1 MNFQIATKGLATALL
16 LVLAG
21 PAFADTPADTLVIA
35 DVIDDV
41 LSLDPHEVSEVGGV
55 LVTTQVYQNLV
66 SVDIE
71 DATNIQGQLAASW
84 EISEDGL
91 TYTFTMNPDAT
102 FSSGNPV
109 TAADAAYSLQRA
121 VKLNSRSAFIIT
133 QFGFTAENAEERI
146 RATDEGTLAITID
159 EAYSPSFFLVVLS
172 AYVAA
177 IVERAPLDAHEV
189 DGDFGN
195 AWLKSGAA
203 SVGSGPFQLEQWD
216 PAVAIVMA
224 RNDNYWGDAP
234 AMARVVIRQVA
245 ESATQ
250 RLLLEQ
256 GDIDIA
262 NKLGPDDH
270 IAMADNVDTTTLNGP
285 SSVIYYMGMN
295 QREEPLNDPRVI
307 EAMKWLIDYQGMA
320 DSLARG
326 TVSVHQTMIP
336 GGFLGESE
344 YTPFSYDLERAQALL
359 AEAGVELP
367 ISLDIVVWNNAP
379 YVDFAQAL
387 QATMAPAGIE
397 LNLEVVDGGQWLERY
412 RSHDLDGWMGLWG
425 PDYPDPH
432 SNALA
437 FAVTS
442 GDTPDDKETLAD
454 RFGFAPGDLSARTMA
469 ALRETDAATRQA
481 LYEEIQIEHT
491 DISPFLFMFQEQ
503 RAIGV
508 RSNVEG
514 LVLGVTFAD
523 DRYWNVTK

>member
-1 MNFQIATKGLATALL
+1 MKFDRLIKGLAITAMLSL
-16 LVLAG
+16 G
-21 PAFADTPADTLVIA
+21 TPAFAETPPDTLVIA

-66 SVDIE
+66 TVNIE
-71 DATNIQGQLAASW
+71 DATDIQPQLASDW
-84 EISEDGL
+84 SISDDGL
-91 TYTFTMNPDAT
+91 TYSFTIDENAT

-109 TAADAAYSLQRA
+109 TAEDAAYSLQRA
-121 VKLNSRSAFIIT
+121 VKMNSRSAFIIT
-133 QFGFTAENAEERI
+133 QFGFTPENAEDRI
-146 RATDEGTLAITID
+146 RVEDGKLLVTID
-159 EAYSPSFFLVVLS
+159 EAYSPSFLLVVLS
-172 AYVAA
+172 SYVAA
-177 IVERAPLDAHEV
+177 IVEKAPLVEHEV

-195 AWLKSGAA
+195 GWLKSGAA
-203 SVGSGPFQLEQWD
+203 SVGSGPFKLQEWD
-216 PAVAIVMA
+216 PAVSIVME
-224 RNDNYWGDAP
+224 RNDNYWGEAP

-262 NKLGPDDH
+262 NKLAPDDH
-270 IAMADNVDTTTLNGP
+270 LAMADNADTKTLNGP

-295 QREEPLNDPRVI
+295 QRTEPLGDPRVI

-320 DSLARG
+320 DTIAAG

-344 YTPFSYDLERAQALL
+344 YTPYSYDLERAESLL
-359 AEAGVELP
+359 AEAGVDLP
-367 ISLDIVVWNNAP
+367 ITLDIVVWNNAP

-387 QATMAPAGIE
+387 QATMAPAGID

-432 SNALA
+432 SNARA
-437 FAVTS
+437 FAVTAA
-442 GDTPDDKETLAD
+442 DTPDDKETLAD
-454 RFGFAPGDLSARTMA
+454 RFGFAPGDLSPRTME
-469 ALRETDAATRQA
+469 ALREPDATVRQQM
-481 LYEEIQIEHT
+481 YEDIQREHT
-491 DISPFLFMFQEQ
+491 DTSPFLFMFQEQ
-503 RAIGV
+503 RALGV

>member
-1 MNFQIATKGLATALL
+1 MTFSHATKGLATALL
-16 LVLAG
+16 LVLAA
-21 PAFADTPADTLVIA
+21 PTYAETPADTLVIA

-41 LSLDPHEVSEVGGV
+41 ISLDPHEVSEVGAV

-66 SVDIE
+66 RVNID
-71 DATNIQGQLAASW
+71 DATDIQPQLASSW

-91 TYTFTMNPDAT
+91 TYTFEMAEGAT

-109 TAADAAYSLQRA
+109 TAEDAAYSLQRA
-121 VKLNSRSAFIIT
+121 VKMNSRSAFIIT
-133 QFGFTAENAEERI
+133 QFGFTPENAEERI
-146 RATDEGTLAITID
+146 RVTEDGKLAITID
-159 EAYSPSFFLVVLS
+159 TAYSPSFFLVVLS

-177 IVERAPLDAHEV
+177 IVEKAPLVENEV

-195 AWLKSGAA
+195 AWLKTGVQ
-203 SVGSGPFQLEQWD
+203 SVGSGPFEMAQWD
-216 PAVAIVMA
+216 PAVAIVME

-234 AMARVVIRQVA
+234 AMERIVIRHVA

-262 NKLGPDDH
+262 NKLAPDDH
-270 IAMADNVDTTTLNGP
+270 IAMADNEDTRTMNGP

-295 QREEPLNDPRVI
+295 QRETPLDNPAVI

-320 DSLARG
+320 DTLAKG

-344 YTPFSYDLERAQALL
+344 YTPYSYDLDRANTLL
-359 AEAGVELP
+359 ADAGVELP

-432 SNALA
+432 SNARA
-437 FAVTS
+437 FAVTAE
-442 GDTPDDKETLAD
+442 DTPDDKETLAD
-454 RFGFAPGDLSARTMA
+454 RFGFAPGDLSQRTMA
-469 ALRETDAATRQA
+469 ALAEVDTATRQA

-491 DISPFLFMFQEQ
+491 DTSPFLYMFQEQ
-503 RAIGV
+503 RAVGV
-508 RSNVEG
+508 RDNVQG

-523 DRYWNVTK
+523 DRYWDVIK

>member
-1 MNFQIATKGLATALL
+1 MTFRIAASGLATALA
-16 LVLAG
+16 LVLAV
-21 PAFADTPADTLVIA
+21 PTYAETPADTLVIA

-66 SVDIE
+66 TVNIDDATDIE
-71 DATNIQGQLAASW
+71 PQLASEW
-84 EISEDGL
+84 TISDDGL
-91 TYTFTMNPDAT
+91 TYFFTIDPAAT

-109 TAADAAYSLQRA
+109 TADDAAYSLQRA

-133 QFGFTAENAEERI
+133 QFGFTPENVDERV
-146 RATDEGTLAITID
+146 RVEDGKLVVTID

-177 IVERAPLDAHEV
+177 IVEKAPLIANEV

-203 SVGSGPFQLEQWD
+203 SVGSGPFQLSQWD
-216 PAVAIVMA
+216 PAVAIVMD

-234 AMARVVIRQVA
+234 AMARIVIRQVA

-262 NKLGPDDH
+262 NKLAPDDH
-270 IAMADNVDTTTLNGP
+270 VAMAGNTDTTTLTGP

-295 QREEPLNDPRVI
+295 ERSTPLDNPKVI

-320 DSLARG
+320 ETLAAG

-336 GGFLGESE
+336 DGFLGATD
-344 YTPFSYDLERAQALL
+344 YNPFSYDLDKANALL
-359 AEAGVELP
+359 AEAGVDLP
-367 ISLDIVVWNNAP
+367 FSLDIVVWNNAP

-432 SNALA
+432 SNARA
-437 FAVTS
+437 FAVKAS
-442 GDTPDDKETLAD
+442 DTPDDKETLAD
-454 RFGFAPGDLSARTMA
+454 RFGFDPGELSARTMA
-469 ALRETDAATRQA
+469 ALGEEDAATRQA
-481 LYEEIQIEHT
+481 LYEEIQKEHT

-508 RSNVEG
+508 RANVQG

>member
-1 MNFQIATKGLATALL
+1 MTFQISTRGLATAMLL
-16 LVLAG
+16 ALAA
-21 PAFADTPADTLVIA
+21 PAYAQTPTDTLVIA

-66 SVDIE
+66 TVNID
-71 DATNIQGQLAASW
+71 DATDIQPQLAESW
-84 EISEDGL
+84 EISDDGL
-91 TYTFTMNPDAT
+91 TYTFTMATGAT

-109 TAADAAYSLQRA
+109 TAEDAAYSLQRA

-133 QFGFTAENAEERI
+133 QFGFTPENVEDMVRVE
-146 RATDEGTLAITID
+146 DGKLVVTIA

-177 IVERAPLDAHEV
+177 IVERAPLVENEV

-203 SVGSGPFQLEQWD
+203 SVGSGPFQLQQWD
-216 PAVAIVMA
+216 PAVAIVME

-234 AMARVVIRQVA
+234 EMARIVIRHVA

-262 NKLGPDDH
+262 NKLAPDDH
-270 IAMADNVDTTTLNGP
+270 IAMADNTETTTITGP

-295 QREEPLNDPRVI
+295 QRTPGLDQPQVI

-320 DSLARG
+320 DSLAQG

-344 YTPFSYDLERAQALL
+344 YTPFSYDLERAQELL
-359 AEAGVELP
+359 AESGVELP
-367 ISLDIVVWNNAP
+367 LSLDIVVWNNAP

-387 QATMAPAGIE
+387 QATMAPAGID

-432 SNALA
+432 SNARA
-437 FAVTS
+437 FAVTAA
-442 GDTPDDKETLAD
+442 DTPDDKETLAD
-454 RFGFAPGDLSARTMA
+454 RFGFAPGDLSPRTMA
-469 ALRETDAATRQA
+469 ALAETDTATRQA
-481 LYEEIQIEHT
+481 LYEEIQVEHT
-491 DISPFLFMFQEQ
+491 DTSPFLFMFQEQ

-523 DRYWNVTK
+523 DRYWRVTK

>member
-1 MNFQIATKGLATALL
+1 MTLTVPTGALAAAMLLALA
-16 LVLAG
+16 VPVHAE
-21 PAFADTPADTLVIA
+21 TPADTLVIA

-66 SVDIE
+66 TVNLD
-71 DATNIQGQLAASW
+71 DATDILPQLAESW

-91 TYTFTMNPDAT
+91 TYTFTMAEGAT

-109 TAADAAYSLQRA
+109 TAEDAAWSLQRA

-133 QFGFTAENAEERI
+133 QFGFTPENVEERV
-146 RATDEGTLAITID
+146 RVEDGKLVVTIE

-177 IVERAPLDAHEV
+177 IVEKAPLVENEV

-195 AWLKSGAA
+195 AWLKGGAA
-203 SVGSGPFQLEQWD
+203 SVGSGPFRLARWD
-216 PAVAIVMA
+216 PAVAIVLE
-224 RNDNYWGDAP
+224 RNEDYWGDAP

-262 NKLGPDDH
+262 NKLSPDDH
-270 IAMADNVDTTTLNGP
+270 AAMAGSAGTRTQTGQ

-295 QREEPLNDPRVI
+295 QREAPLDDPRVI

-320 DSLARG
+320 ETLAAG
-326 TVSVHQTMIP
+326 TVTVHQTMIP
-336 GGFLGESE
+336 GGFLGASE
-344 YTPFSYDLERAQALL
+344 YVPYSYDLDRANALL
-359 AEAGVELP
+359 AEAGVDLP
-367 ISLDIVVWNNAP
+367 VSLDIVVWNNAP

-432 SNALA
+432 SNARA
-437 FAVTS
+437 FAVTAA
-442 GDTPDDKETLAD
+442 DTPDDKETLAD
-454 RFGFAPGDLSARTMA
+454 RFGFDPGELSPRTMA
-469 ALRETDAATRQA
+469 ALRETDTAVRQA
-481 LYEEIQIEHT
+481 MYEDIQRKHT
-491 DISPFLFMFQEQ
+491 DISPFLYMFQEE
-503 RAIGV
+503 RAVGV

>member
-1 MNFQIATKGLATALL
+1 MTIRMTTTGLATALAL
-16 LVLAG
+16 ILAG
-21 PAFADTPADTLVIA
+21 PAFAETPADTLVIA

-66 SVDIE
+66 TVNIE
-71 DATNIQGQLAASW
+71 DATDVQPQLASSW

-91 TYTFTMNPDAT
+91 TYTFTMDETAT

-109 TAADAAYSLQRA
+109 TAEDAAYSLQRA
-121 VKLNSRSAFIIT
+121 VKLDSRSAFILT
-133 QFGFTAENAEERI
+133 QFGFTPDNVDERI
-146 RATDEGTLAITID
+146 RVEDGKLVITIE

-177 IVERAPLDAHEV
+177 IVEKAPLVENEV

-195 AWLKSGAA
+195 GWLKSGGV
-203 SVGSGPFQLEQWD
+203 SVGSGPFQLAQWD
-216 PAVAIVMA
+216 PAVAIVME
-224 RNDNYWGDAP
+224 RNENFWGEAP
-234 AMARVVIRQVA
+234 EMARVVIRQVA

-262 NKLGPDDH
+262 NKLSPDDH
-270 IAMADNVDTTTLNGP
+270 IAMADNADITTLTGP

-295 QREEPLNDPRVI
+295 QRTPGLDNPQVI

-320 DSLARG
+320 DSLAQG

-336 GGFLGESE
+336 GGFLGASE
-344 YTPFSYDLERAQALL
+344 YTPYSYDLERAQALL
-359 AEAGVELP
+359 EESGVDLP
-367 ISLDIVVWNNAP
+367 LTLDIVVWNNAT

-387 QATMAPAGIE
+387 QATMAPAGID

-437 FAVTS
+437 FAVTAE
-442 GDTPDDKETLAD
+442 DTTGDKETLAD
-454 RFGFAPGDLSARTMA
+454 RFGFAPGDLSPRTMA
-469 ALRETDAATRQA
+469 ALRETDAAVRQQM
-481 LYEEIQIEHT
+481 YEEIQVEHT

>member
-1 MNFQIATKGLATALL
+1 MNVRLATTGLATAMA
-16 LVLAG
+16 LVLSTPTYAE
-21 PAFADTPADTLVIA
+21 TPADTLVIA

-66 SVDIE
+66 TVNID
-71 DATNIQGQLAASW
+71 DATDIQPQLAESW

-91 TYTFTMNPDAT
+91 TYAFTMDPDAT

-109 TAADAAYSLQRA
+109 TAEDAAWSLQRA

-133 QFGFTAENAEERI
+133 QFGFTPENVEERV
-146 RATDEGTLAITID
+146 RVEDGKLVVTIE

-177 IVERAPLDAHEV
+177 IVERAPLVENEV

-195 AWLKSGAA
+195 AWLKSGEA
-203 SVGSGPFQLEQWD
+203 SVGSGPFTLSQWD
-216 PAVAIVMA
+216 PAVAIVME
-224 RNDNYWGDAP
+224 RNENYWGDAP
-234 AMARVVIRQVA
+234 EMARVVIRHVA

-262 NKLGPDDH
+262 NKLAPDDH
-270 IAMADNVDTTTLNGP
+270 QAMADNADVTTITGD

-295 QREEPLNDPRVI
+295 QRTEPLDQPEVI

-344 YTPFSYDLERAQALL
+344 YTPYSYDLDRANELL
-359 AEAGVELP
+359 AEAGVALP
-367 ISLDIVVWNNAP
+367 IELDIVVWNNAP

-387 QATMAPAGIE
+387 QATMAPAGID

-432 SNALA
+432 SNARA
-437 FAVTS
+437 FAVTAA
-442 GDTPDDKETLAD
+442 DTPDDKETLAD
-454 RFGFAPGDLSARTMA
+454 RFGFDPGDLSPRTME
-469 ALRETDAATRQA
+469 ALAETDTAARAA
-481 LYEEIQIEHT
+481 LYEAIQVEHT
-491 DISPFLFMFQEQ
+491 DTSPFLFMFQEQ

-508 RSNVEG
+508 RENVEG